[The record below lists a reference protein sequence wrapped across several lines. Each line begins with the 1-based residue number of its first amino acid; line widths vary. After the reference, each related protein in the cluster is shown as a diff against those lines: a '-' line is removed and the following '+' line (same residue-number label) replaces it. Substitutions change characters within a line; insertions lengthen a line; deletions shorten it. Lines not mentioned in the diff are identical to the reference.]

1 MYLPQ
6 HIKFFI
12 IFHTEFLFCPGF
24 FMKQR
29 TGSTSRPQFVKFV
42 SQVTL
47 TSHDL
52 ACGSYCERPSLS
64 SELIQVEQNKVCV
77 KVICY
82 AWNSM
87 SLIIFNECMVRNEH
101 TAFLLYLASVL
112 LFLVSQSYMVE
123 NFQSYF
129 THSFFFIIQI

>member
-6 HIKFFI
+6 HMKFFI

-24 FMKQR
+24 FMKLR
-29 TGSTSRPQFVKFV
+29 TRSTSRPQFVKFV

-47 TSHDL
+47 TSYDL

-64 SELIQVEQNKVCV
+64 SELILVEQNKVCV

-82 AWNSM
+82 TWNSI
-87 SLIIFNECMVRNEH
+87 SLNIFNEHMIRNEH
-101 TAFLLYLASVL
+101 MIFLLYLASVL
-112 LFLVSQSYMVE
+112 LFLVLQSYMVV
-123 NFQSYF
+123 NFQSHF
-129 THSFFFIIQI
+129 THHFLFVIQI